1 MSFPKGPRPFPT
13 IMNQERF
20 TREAM
25 LLWAVLPAALRDR
38 AVNHAWCRMCRDRVA
53 MAPGWAGRV
62 ESGKLVLDGACP
74 RCGAPITRVIDA
86 TTADPPTN

>member
-1 MSFPKGPRPFPT
+1 
-13 IMNQERF
+13 MNQERF

-25 LLWAVLPAALRDR
+25 LLWAVLPAALRHR

-53 MAPGWAGRV
+53 MPPGWAGRV
-62 ESGKLVLDGACP
+62 EAGKLVLDGSCP

-86 TTADPPTN
+86 NTADPPAN